1 MVRKKIKSRKIA
13 EAIGIEQIS
22 IPKYSSG
29 VINNANKYSH
39 ATRAENVS
47 QVSETIKIFR
57 DDATVPNHS
66 LAEWER
72 WYLAKYPD
80 AITKATDDAWRQFKK
95 MKAELAKVKKEH
107 IKEWERDLIIN
118 KTYAGLMIQDAI
130 IKTIAKDLGVESRL
144 GTPEEEGRGID
155 GYINNIPVQIKSN
168 TFQEEVRNEHFDEE
182 IVMIYYTKD
191 NRTADITFEYNRND
205 FE

>member
-1 MVRKKIKSRKIA
+1 
-13 EAIGIEQIS
+13 
-22 IPKYSSG
+22 
-29 VINNANKYSH
+29 
-39 ATRAENVS
+39 
-47 QVSETIKIFR
+47 
-57 DDATVPNHS
+57 
-66 LAEWER
+66 
-72 WYLAKYPD
+72 
-80 AITKATDDAWRQFKK
+80 
-95 MKAELAKVKKEH
+95 
-107 IKEWERDLIIN
+107 
-118 KTYAGLMIQDAI
+118 MIQDAI